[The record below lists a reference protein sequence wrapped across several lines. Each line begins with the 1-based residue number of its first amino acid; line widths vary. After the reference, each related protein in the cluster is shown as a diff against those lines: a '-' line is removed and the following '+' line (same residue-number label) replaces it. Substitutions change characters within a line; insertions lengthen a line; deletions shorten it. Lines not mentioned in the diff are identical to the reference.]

1 MDSGTV
7 AILHSRPVSFPRC
20 PFVVFF
26 YAKLQVLRVDTL
38 ARRIDYNILVDQN
51 CGHRGLEPGIP
62 KR

>member
-1 MDSGTV
+1 M
-7 AILHSRPVSFPRC
+7 
-20 PFVVFF
+20 
-26 YAKLQVLRVDTL
+26 L